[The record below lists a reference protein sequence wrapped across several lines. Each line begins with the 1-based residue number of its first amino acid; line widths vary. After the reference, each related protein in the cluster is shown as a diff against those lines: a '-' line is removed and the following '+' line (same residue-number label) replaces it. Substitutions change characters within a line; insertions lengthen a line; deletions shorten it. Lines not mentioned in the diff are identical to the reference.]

1 MTLLVSRILSATVL
15 RGEAVSFALELPPYR
30 MPQVGRVIVRSVRD
44 RTLFVLARA
53 AAVAAPAGVLI
64 WILANVQIGN
74 TAILSHITAFLDPAA
89 RVFGIDGVI
98 LLAFILGFPANELV
112 MPLIVMGYLSSGT
125 IVSGVDFA
133 SFRALLLANGWTCL
147 LYTSRCV

>member
-1 MTLLVSRILSATVL
+1 MRSSCRRTACRRLGALSCAACAT
-15 RGEAVSFALELPPYR
+15 
-30 MPQVGRVIVRSVRD
+30 

-98 LLAFILGFPANELV
+98 LLAFILGFPGE
-112 MPLIVMGYLSSGT
+112 
-125 IVSGVDFA
+125 
-133 SFRALLLANGWTCL
+133 
-147 LYTSRCV
+147 